1 MEVGKLR
8 KENGRLRGKQGIH
21 ASKARAKP
29 RNIVDDAGASDSSS
43 SSRSWRPLLG
53 TPAEILQQ
61 HPDPLRALSKG
72 KVPAIVIKNQMS
84 KAELAALQE
93 RLFKMHAARTLWKST
108 RPGDPGGYIGVAFTS
123 ALKWQLGPKRFST
136 LAAGAVDSMRQHGI
150 YAPIAALYGGLR
162 ALAAGRTVRTARDPL
177 TNRSFTPGTFRMQP
191 NGTVQPVHL
200 DSLHAFDRLACR
212 RSCGCDPASAMP
224 PKDRQQARLSTQY
237 SDMRRF
243 STQFSALVLL
253 QRSDLASNEV
263 SVYGRYIDDIEKSC
277 DIKLMGQKRDAPGPT
292 NSYTLNFDRSS
303 ARRSFHASSEDI
315 SSGDIYMFNSGFLHE
330 VHPII
335 VREHTRMTIS
345 TFLGFSD
352 EEVVVWG

>member
-1 MEVGKLR
+1 MASRGSTHATQGEAAQHCRRRRCERQQQQQQIVATIVGHT
-8 KENGRLRGKQGIH
+8 GRDPPAASGPAAGAEQGQ
-21 ASKARAKP
+21 
-29 RNIVDDAGASDSSS
+29 GASDRHQESDEQ
-43 SSRSWRPLLG
+43 SRACRLAG
-53 TPAEILQQ
+53 
-61 HPDPLRALSKG
+61 
-72 KVPAIVIKNQMS
+72 
-84 KAELAALQE
+84 AALQDA
-93 RLFKMHAARTLWKST
+93 RGTHALENDAAGTTRAATLVS
-108 RPGDPGGYIGVAFTS
+108 RSHRRSSGSS
-123 ALKWQLGPKRFST
+123 AKRFST

-162 ALAAGRTVRTARDPL
+162 ALAAGRTVRTAKDPL

-303 ARRSFHASSEDI
+303 ARRSFRVE
-315 SSGDIYMFNSGFLHE
+315 
-330 VHPII
+330 
-335 VREHTRMTIS
+335 
-345 TFLGFSD
+345 
-352 EEVVVWG
+352 